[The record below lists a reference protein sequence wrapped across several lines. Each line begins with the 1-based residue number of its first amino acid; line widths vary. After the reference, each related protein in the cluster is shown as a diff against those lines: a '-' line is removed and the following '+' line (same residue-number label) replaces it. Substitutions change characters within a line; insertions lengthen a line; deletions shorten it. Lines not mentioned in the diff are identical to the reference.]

1 MSTSPK
7 WIIMQV
13 DNILI
18 GIVSIAGIVFTYW
31 FFLMKKEEVVSV
43 SDSVDITVD
52 GGYVPNIISIPQGK
66 TTKIH
71 FFLFY

>member
-31 FFLMKKEEVVSV
+31 FFLMKKEEKLRRPLF
-43 SDSVDITVD
+43 IEET
-52 GGYVPNIISIPQGK
+52 GYRQEEW
-66 TTKIH
+66 
-71 FFLFY
+71 